1 MNECGEPDLLLDH
14 VRHDVTVLHVAG
26 DERTEHLAV
35 QLGQL
40 AAHLERALVELLHL
54 DPVILLER
62 GGPGGLIALRE
73 AQLDLLG
80 PEGGRDADDDLR
92 GVALDPRDTLLL
104 FEFSTSPTSKRICSL
119 SLPTSSFQR
128 LPSELRPLTRRSARF
143 ARFCVASALVTSAF
157 ISPSVVSRGGQ
168 SRGVNTRPG
177 KTQSLPV
184 KT

>member
-26 DERTEHLAV
+26 DERAEHLAV

-80 PEGGRDADDDLR
+80 RSVWR
-92 GVALDPRDTLLL
+92 LL
-104 FEFSTSPTSKRICSL
+104 
-119 SLPTSSFQR
+119 
-128 LPSELRPLTRRSARF
+128 
-143 ARFCVASALVTSAF
+143 
-157 ISPSVVSRGGQ
+157 
-168 SRGVNTRPG
+168 
-177 KTQSLPV
+177 
-184 KT
+184 